1 MTNTK
6 KLTFSLGLALLIIF
20 ACAFYLPNAKK
31 RWLRHTGAVIPG
43 GSSTLRYYDKPCVL
57 LSITGERWAPSGRLE
72 DASAYHAL
80 VIFPT
85 LVPEPYAWSSGGDGF
100 THTDIQHWRVPGGSM
115 TSQEMDLAVV
125 YDAVWQTI
133 TVESKTYRL
142 AKGNLFVIRFG
153 QAGRP
158 TVTQLNA
165 TVNQR
170 DWDAAVKA
178 FKSLVPDDP
187 LVQQL

>member
-1 MTNTK
+1 
-6 KLTFSLGLALLIIF
+6 
-20 ACAFYLPNAKK
+20 
-31 RWLRHTGAVIPG
+31 
-43 GSSTLRYYDKPCVL
+43 
-57 LSITGERWAPSGRLE
+57 
-72 DASAYHAL
+72 
-80 VIFPT
+80 
-85 LVPEPYAWSSGGDGF
+85 
-100 THTDIQHWRVPGGSM
+100 
-115 TSQEMDLAVV
+115 VV

-142 AKGNLFVIRFG
+142 AKGNLFVIRFD